1 MTITTK
7 DIYKIDWFTWDEK
20 DLLIIQSRA
29 LNVDEE
35 EVEEDGRDGYMH
47 LMTKLIRID
56 FMGSVKFR
64 FNGINTQEKV
74 DSVIKDIYDGK
85 IK

>member
-1 MTITTK
+1 MAITTK
-7 DIYKIDWFTWDEK
+7 DIYKIDWSTWDEK

-35 EVEEDGRDGYMH
+35 EVEEEGMDGYMH
-47 LMTKLIRID
+47 LVTRLIRID

-64 FNGINTQEKV
+64 FNGIDTQEKV
-74 DSVIKDIYDGK
+74 DAIIKDVSDGK